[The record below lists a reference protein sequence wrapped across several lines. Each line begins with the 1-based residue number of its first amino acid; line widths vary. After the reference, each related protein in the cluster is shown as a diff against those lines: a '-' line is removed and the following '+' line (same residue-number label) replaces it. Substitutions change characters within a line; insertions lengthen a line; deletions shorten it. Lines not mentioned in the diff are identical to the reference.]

1 MMKRVK
7 DTIIITIGM
16 ILFLFVIGRVEWHE
30 DYDTRDATVTRIEGN
45 TISVVDSVGY
55 YWEFYGEGYNV
66 GDEVR
71 LLMCLNHTA
80 AISDDVV
87 ESVEYR

>member
-1 MMKRVK
+1 MMKRAK

-16 ILFLFVIGRVEWHE
+16 ILFLFVIGRVGWHE
-30 DYDTRDATVTRIEGN
+30 NHDTRDATVTRVEGN

-71 LLMCLNHTA
+71 LLMCLNHTTD
-80 AISDDVV
+80 ISDDAV
-87 ESVEYR
+87 ENVEYR